1 MSTIN
6 DIIDEARSSLDPFSL
21 IPYIVLLH
29 IDTEEETLL
38 HLMHVYVYKQT
49 QDTCVEYNLKI
60 TGATSSAA
68 DVVLLSLA

>member
-21 IPYIVLLH
+21 NPYIVLLH
-29 IDTEEETLL
+29 IDTEETLL
-38 HLMHVYVYKQT
+38 QLMHVYVYKQT